1 MTVSTARELEQE
13 TPELEERFTHSGWYK
28 RQCMIAELAMG
39 DLSYRQ
45 IGQKYGKTENNVQQ
59 FAWYYK
65 KEIAEERAR
74 FYAELRLRCNG
85 EKQYRVKV
93 LKEIIEELNERLV
106 EFAEVCNRLD
116 LQFLED
122 QAVWNNYHAASC
134 RYRELQADIIRQ
146 IKRSWT
152 LKPAVHV
159 KRPK

>member
-1 MTVSTARELEQE
+1 VSWSRQPLRWR
-13 TPELEERFTHSGWYK
+13 RFTHSGWYK

-39 DLSYRQ
+39 DLSHRQ
-45 IGQKYGKTENNVQQ
+45 IGQKCGKTENNVKQ

-74 FYAELRLRCNG
+74 SYAELRLRCNG
-85 EKQYRVKV
+85 EAIPGEGSQGNQRRD
-93 LKEIIEELNERLV
+93 ERAFV

-116 LQFLED
+116 LRFLED
-122 QAVWNNYHAASC
+122 QAVWNNYHAAFC
-134 RYRELQADIIRQ
+134 RYRELKADIIRQ
-146 IKRSWT
+146 SKRSWT

>member
-1 MTVSTARELEQE
+1 
-13 TPELEERFTHSGWYK
+13 
-28 RQCMIAELAMG
+28 MIAELAMG

-74 FYAELRLRCNG
+74 FYAEPRLRCDG

-93 LKEIIEELNERLV
+93 LKEIIEKMNERLV

-116 LQFLED
+116 LRFLED
-122 QAVWNNYHAASC
+122 QAVWHNYHAAFC
-134 RYRELQADIIRQ
+134 RYRELQADLIRQ
-146 IKRSWT
+146 IKEELDPQTRSARDEVEVEVDQPFDPVCPRCEEPISEVAT
-152 LKPAVHV
+152 A
-159 KRPK
+159 